1 MVKSVGAKIACP
13 LNLQTLVGGP
23 AVFFISRFSRDVFF
37 RRTQKYGK
45 RSI

>member
-23 AVFFISRFSRDVFF
+23 AVFISRLSRDVFF